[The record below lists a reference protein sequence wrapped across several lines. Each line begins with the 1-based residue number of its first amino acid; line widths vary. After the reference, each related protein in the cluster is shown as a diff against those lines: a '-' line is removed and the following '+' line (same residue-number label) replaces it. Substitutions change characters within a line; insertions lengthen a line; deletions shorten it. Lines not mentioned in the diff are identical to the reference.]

1 MELTRQKCS
10 VMSSFS
16 SFLEGEMNTILNM
29 FKDYV
34 TKIDIL
40 LNHSS
45 LQAVVNHLKKENP
58 KIIEMITTMNN
69 SFQ

>member
-1 MELTRQKCS
+1 
-10 VMSSFS
+10 MSSFS

-58 KIIEMITTMNN
+58 KIIEIITTMNN

>member
-1 MELTRQKCS
+1 
-10 VMSSFS
+10 MSSFS